1 MANRAL
7 LSGRD
12 LQAANGTVE
21 RLRDAN
27 IDGTTERGAQL
38 LISSNALREKSPD
51 QRAKIADVPR
61 QNIGA
66 WQFPNERAAEV
77 PCVKASETRSAPC
90 QINFSSSR
98 ARLQWMLHSRRK
110 IIYRFTT
117 RNRAKGKRCCS
128 LHRRGGGGGE
138 AGRPRLQLLIQW
150 RQCSSS
156 TPQQRVACVW
166 RRRSQNVCRQWLTS
180 KAFVLGCLRL

>member
-7 LSGRD
+7 LSGRY

-51 QRAKIADVPR
+51 QRAKITDVPR

-77 PCVKASETRSAPC
+77 PRVKASETRSAPC
-90 QINFSSSR
+90 QINFLLPAR
-98 ARLQWMLHSRRK
+98 ALSGCCTLDEKSFTDSQHGTVRK
-110 IIYRFTT
+110 GNAVAVCI
-117 RNRAKGKRCCS
+117 A
-128 LHRRGGGGGE
+128 GGE
-138 AGRPRLQLLIQW
+138 GGRQVLQLLIQW

-156 TPQQRVACVW
+156 TPQQQV
-166 RRRSQNVCRQWLTS
+166 
-180 KAFVLGCLRL
+180 G